1 MTDFSTLQTRVNRRV
16 IDLPVAVTAEV
27 PTLINEVIRDL
38 ADEHNF
44 RVMEAEAAF
53 TTADATR
60 LLGTISDLKEIRSRP
75 YIRLG
80 EGGTLGTRN
89 IDFIPTKVEVVK
101 LYSIDDPVDTGEPR
115 HLLQIAKD
123 KDTVA
128 DFEVYPFP
136 DLFSQWNDGNHRVV
150 IPYWKYLANL
160 SLAADTNWFTTNAVQ
175 YIILEATSRAF
186 YLNWDE
192 NRGALW
198 SERAAVHGRRAVKV
212 DKRSRLGRSTTLTP
226 RTDVNATKF
235 QRRQD

>member
-1 MTDFSTLQTRVNRRV
+1 MANFTTLQTRVKRRV
-16 IDLPVAVTAEV
+16 IDLPTAVTAEV

-44 RVMEAEAAF
+44 RVMEAEATF
-53 TTADATR
+53 TTADGTR
-60 LLGTISDLKEIRSRP
+60 LLGTIADLKEIRSKP
-75 YIRLG
+75 YIRIG
-80 EGGTLGTRN
+80 QGGALGTRN
-89 IDFIPTKVEVVK
+89 IAFIPTKVEVVK
-101 LYSIDDPVDTGEPR
+101 LYSIDDTAAAGEPR
-115 HLLQIAKD
+115 HLLQIVKD

-136 DLFSQWNDGNHRVV
+136 NTASQWNDGNYRVV
-150 IPYWKYLANL
+150 IPYWKYLADL
-160 SLAADTNWFTTNAVQ
+160 SDDADTNWFTTNVVQ
-175 YIILEATSRAF
+175 YIVLEATSRAF

-226 RTDVNATKF
+226 RYDVNATKF
-235 QRRQD
+235 AWRE